1 MELCNQICI
10 LVSQLDKN
18 TYHKIVY
25 EHTAIQELVMN
36 KQESPV
42 NYLNIILEKIKDSK
56 NIEMLK
62 QIQQL
67 ILDSITLES
76 GQRLD
81 FYLGDMTYDMIMKSQ
96 FDLEMLKK
104 LNDSLN
110 QIVKYRIQQ
119 DDTFP
124 SIGECQ
130 KVAISLI
137 SLLELEKNQKVK
149 R

>member
-36 KQESPV
+36 KQESSV

-81 FYLGDMTYDMIMKSQ
+81 FYLGDMTYDMVMKSQ
-96 FDLEMLKK
+96 ANLEMIKK
-104 LNDSLN
+104 LSDSLN
-110 QIVKYRIQQ
+110 QIVKFRIQQ

-124 SIGECQ
+124 SIRECQ
-130 KVAISLI
+130 EAAINLV
-137 SLLELEKNQKVK
+137 SLLELEQKQK
-149 R
+149 IRR

>member
-36 KQESPV
+36 KQESSV

-56 NIEMLK
+56 NLEMLK

-96 FDLEMLKK
+96 SDLEMLKK